1 MHDGHVKDLF
11 DVSKLDR
18 IRFGLGYNKC
28 YRLMLKFSGTVTL
41 TMIRVRF
48 VSRNPLRIGKIT
60 WLEKNKNLK
69 EIKLNIFL
77 INQSS
82 THFE

>member
-11 DVSKLDR
+11 DVSKLD
-18 IRFGLGYNKC
+18 RFGLGYNKC

-41 TMIRVRF
+41 AMIRVRF